1 MPRMR
6 VTGSYNLTENV
17 NAIAAIRVEG
27 GRLRSTSFR
36 LRDISQ

>member
-1 MPRMR
+1 MR